1 VPTLNGWRPTAARG
15 GACFDAASAPADDK
29 AMREQFHYV
38 EKSADASKKCGGC
51 AFFTGDVAA
60 CGTCSIFSGP
70 ANGGGHCGS
79 WAARS

>member
-1 VPTLNGWRPTAARG
+1 
-15 GACFDAASAPADDK
+15 
-29 AMREQFHYV
+29 MREQFHYV